1 MCALVSGVVTC
12 ALPIFE
18 MLLGEYAAGQRGRC
32 YTHLLSNR
40 RNRHRF
46 NSYGCAVDELKKLL
60 PRNLA
65 YLNPDEMAERGLVNG
80 DWIEIASDNG
90 TIEAIVEA
98 DETIRPGVVSM
109 SHGFGGL
116 PEDGDYLANG
126 ASANLLIS
134 TRSEEHT
141 SELQSLMRIS
151 YAVFCLKKKN
161 PKA

>member
-1 MCALVSGVVTC
+1 
-12 ALPIFE
+12 
-18 MLLGEYAAGQRGRC
+18 
-32 YTHLLSNR
+32 
-40 RNRHRF
+40 
-46 NSYGCAVDELKKLL
+46 
-60 PRNLA
+60 
-65 YLNPDEMAERGLVNG
+65 MAERGLVNG

-134 TRSEEHT
+134 TDRDRQAINGMPRMSGLPVNIRPTKDRT
-141 SELQSLMRIS
+141 STRLNSS
-151 YAVFCLKKKN
+151 H
-161 PKA
+161 